1 MERAKEEAP
10 PTPGRNE
17 EEEKLEVE
25 DEELDLTEMRDE
37 DSGEEKNGARY
48 SVFSSVCEDFLYRD
62 MPLLQKHTHLV

>member
-17 EEEKLEVE
+17 VEEREEVD
-25 DEELDLTEMRDE
+25 DEELDLTEMRND

-48 SVFSSVCEDFLYRD
+48 
-62 MPLLQKHTHLV
+62 LLDL